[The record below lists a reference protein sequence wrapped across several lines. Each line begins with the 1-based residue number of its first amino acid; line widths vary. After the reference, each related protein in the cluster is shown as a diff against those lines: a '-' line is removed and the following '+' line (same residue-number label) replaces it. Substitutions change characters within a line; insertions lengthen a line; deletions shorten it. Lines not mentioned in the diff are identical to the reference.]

1 MEREKGRTALD
12 VGGRSCGCSFLEP
25 ERPDK
30 VKVITRRVP
39 CNLYNAA
46 GGGIFYRY
54 STRSTLSEE
63 KRRGSFFKQRKEK
76 QKEEEMGARFTGCV
90 STRKMKCAAQ
100 RG

>member
-1 MEREKGRTALD
+1 MEEREKGRTALD

-63 KRRGSFFKQRKEK
+63 KRRGSFFKQRKAKKKKKWGQGSLAVYE
-76 QKEEEMGARFTGCV
+76 
-90 STRKMKCAAQ
+90 MKCAAQ